1 MNLQPSDLQ
10 SLEALVS
17 QKTGLKVD
25 KNRHSEILKTLGNML
40 EAAKLPNFQELLR
53 TLADCATDDPLW
65 RQLIDRVT
73 IGETYFF
80 RDAAQCNVLQISV
93 LPDLIAKR
101 RATGFKHLSLWSAG
115 CATGEEPYTLAIML
129 REMIPDIADWTFS
142 LLATDINITS
152 LETARRG
159 IYRPHSF
166 RQETRPDVQG
176 RWFAKCDNNTFELDA
191 AVRKMVEFAPLNLLS
206 EDYPSFESRTMNL
219 DLIICRNV
227 TIYFEQATT
236 RRIIE
241 HFHGCLNSEGWL
253 VVGHA
258 EPLVSAYEGFVPR
271 NFPNAVLYQKEAD
284 QPQLMPIQHAA
295 PAHRDRVMP
304 MPVVELQSVPEIAPT
319 RVVKARAVDA
329 VEAARMAAGREDW
342 ETVRRSLMMAERH
355 NPMNPQVHYLRGL
368 MLMQQNELD
377 DAFSALRRAIYCD
390 SSFVLAHYAL
400 GELYEKRGNTAEAM
414 RCWLRSQRSIAE
426 RQPEDQVAPNEE
438 LTVEMFRDLLSY
450 RLGSLPAGD

>member
-1 MNLQPSDLQ
+1 MNLPPSDFQALDD
-10 SLEALVS
+10 LVS

-25 KNRHSEILKTLGNML
+25 KNRYNEIAQTLSEILDM
-40 EAAKLPNFQELLR
+40 AKLSNFQELRRMLS
-53 TLADCATDDPLW
+53 DCETNDPLW
-65 RQLIDRVT
+65 RQLIERVT

-80 RDAAQCNVLQISV
+80 RDAAQCNVLQTAV

-142 LLATDINITS
+142 ILATDINITS

-166 RQETRPDVQG
+166 RQETRPDVQA
-176 RWFAKCDNNTFELDA
+176 RWFVKQDNNFELDST
-191 AVRKMVEFAPLNLLS
+191 VRKMVEFAPLNFLS
-206 EDYPSFESRTMNL
+206 HDYPSFESRTMNL

-241 HFHGCLNSEGWL
+241 RFHGCLNSEGWL

-271 NFPNAVLYQKEAD
+271 NFPNAVLYQKQAE
-284 QPQLMPIQHAA
+284 QPQLLPIRPA
-295 PAHRDRVMP
+295 PRAISVDEFQPIVVSQ
-304 MPVVELQSVPEIAPT
+304 PVVKVPPVDAMVE
-319 RVVKARAVDA
+319 ARA
-329 VEAARMAAGREDW
+329 AAGREDW
-342 ETVRRSLMMAERH
+342 ETVKRSLMTAERH

-368 MLMQQNELD
+368 MLMQQNELN
-377 DAFSALRRAIYCD
+377 DALSALRRAIYCD

-400 GELYEKRGNTAEAM
+400 GELYEKRGDMDEAT

-426 RQPEDQVAPNEE
+426 RQPQDKVAPGEE

-450 RLGSLPAGD
+450 RLGSLPDGG

>member
-1 MNLQPSDLQ
+1 MKLQPSDFQ
-10 SLEALVS
+10 AFEDLVS
-17 QKTGLKVD
+17 IKTGLKVD
-25 KNRHSEILKTLGNML
+25 KNRHDEIVKTLGEML
-40 EAAKLPNFQELLR
+40 DLSKLTSFDSLR
-53 TLADCATDDPLW
+53 RMLSNCPTDDPLW

-80 RDAAQCNVLQISV
+80 RDAAQCNVLQTAV
-93 LPDLIAKR
+93 LPELIAKR
-101 RATGFKHLSLWSAG
+101 RASGFKHLSLWSAG

-129 REMIPDIADWTFS
+129 REMIPDIVDWTFS
-142 LLATDINITS
+142 ILATDINVTS

-176 RWFAKCDNNTFELDA
+176 RWFTKHDNNTFELDA

-206 EDYPSFESRTMNL
+206 EDFPSFETRTMNL

-227 TIYFEQATT
+227 TIYFEAATT

-241 HFHGCLNSEGWL
+241 RFYSCLNSEAWL

-271 NFPNAVLYQKEAD
+271 NFPNAVLYQKESD
-284 QPQLMPIQHAA
+284 RPQPVPFPPLPHA
-295 PAHRDRVMP
+295 V
-304 MPVVELQSVPEIAPT
+304 PVVEVEALPVSIPVSVTKAPP
-319 RVVKARAVDA
+319 VDPVEEARA
-329 VEAARMAAGREDW
+329 AAGREDW
-342 ETVRRSLMMAERH
+342 ETVRRSLVIAERH

-368 MLMQQNELD
+368 MLMQQNELN
-377 DAFSALRRAIYCD
+377 AALSALRRAIYCD
-390 SSFVLAHYAL
+390 SSFVLAHYVL
-400 GELYEKRGNTAEAM
+400 GELYEKRGDMNEAM
-414 RCWLRSQRSIAE
+414 RCWMRSQRSIAE
-426 RQPEDQVAPNEE
+426 RQPQDQVAPGEE

-450 RLGSLPAGD
+450 RLGSLPDGG

>member
-1 MNLQPSDLQ
+1 MNLQPSDFQ
-10 SLEALVS
+10 SLEALVF

-25 KNRHSEILKTLGNML
+25 KHRHSEIMKTLDAML
-40 EAAKLPNFQELLR
+40 EVAKRSNFQELLR
-53 TLADCATDDPLW
+53 MLENCATDDPLW

-80 RDAAQCNVLQISV
+80 RDAAQCNVLQTSV

-142 LLATDINITS
+142 LLATDINVTS
-152 LETARRG
+152 LETARKG

-176 RWFAKCDNNTFELDA
+176 RWFDKHDNNTFELDA

-236 RRIIE
+236 HRIIE
-241 HFHGCLNSEGWL
+241 RFHSCLNSEGWL

-271 NFPNAVLYQKEAD
+271 NFQNAVLYQMEAD
-284 QPQLMPIQHAA
+284 QPQLMPVQYAA
-295 PAHRDRVMP
+295 PSHRDHVI
-304 MPVVELQSVPEIAPT
+304 PVVEFQSVPEVVRT
-319 RVVKARAVDA
+319 HVVKVPAVDA
-329 VEAARMAAGREDW
+329 LDAAQAAAGREDW
-342 ETVRRSLMMAERH
+342 ETVQRSLMMAERH

-390 SSFVLAHYAL
+390 
-400 GELYEKRGNTAEAM
+400 
-414 RCWLRSQRSIAE
+414 
-426 RQPEDQVAPNEE
+426 
-438 LTVEMFRDLLSY
+438 
-450 RLGSLPAGD
+450 